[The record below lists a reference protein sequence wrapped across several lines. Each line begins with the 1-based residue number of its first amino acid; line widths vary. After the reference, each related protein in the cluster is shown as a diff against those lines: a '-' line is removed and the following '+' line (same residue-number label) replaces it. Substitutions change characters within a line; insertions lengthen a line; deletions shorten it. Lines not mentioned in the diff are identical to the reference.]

1 MICRLNPRP
10 DAAAPHRSPIPSRR
24 GPYAYSNTAPPARRL
39 KHSLVH
45 HTRSFVTVINSRYF
59 ATLIP
64 ALLGFGLAALCVRVF
79 RFYGWSLFLGLP
91 VVVCFLSAFC
101 TSFRREVSLSS
112 AYWTSVL
119 SLLCL
124 GGFIFIFAL
133 DGAVCLLMAL
143 PLAMLLGT
151 IGAVVG
157 ASLGSAC
164 RGSLPSVVPLL
175 LVFVFPGLVA
185 FDRTTRPPEPLRTVT
200 TSVVVRAPIGRIWQT
215 VIAFP
220 KISEPPTGIFRC
232 GIAYPIEARIDG
244 SGVGAIRNCVFSTGS
259 FVEPI
264 TRWEAPTL
272 LAFDVSSSPPPMR
285 ELSLYEHVEAPHL
298 HGQMVSHRGQFRL
311 AERDGQVV
319 LEGTTWYT
327 HTLCPQWYWGPIS
340 DYMIHRIHERVLN
353 HIKRTS
359 EGA

>member
-1 MICRLNPRP
+1 MTI
-10 DAAAPHRSPIPSRR
+10 
-24 GPYAYSNTAPPARRL
+24 
-39 KHSLVH
+39 
-45 HTRSFVTVINSRYF
+45 INSRWF

-64 ALLGFGLAALCVRVF
+64 ALLGFCLAALCVRVF
-79 RFYGWSLFLGLP
+79 QFYGWSLFLGLP

-101 TSFRREVSLSS
+101 TSFRREVSFSS

-124 GGFIFIFAL
+124 GAFILIFAL
-133 DGAVCLLMAL
+133 DGAICLLLAL
-143 PLAMLLGT
+143 PLAMPLGT
-151 IGAVVG
+151 IGAILG
-157 ASLGSAC
+157 LRLGSAC
-164 RGSLPSVVPLL
+164 SGGIRTVLPLL
-175 LVFVFPGLVA
+175 LVLLFPGLVA
-185 FDRTTRPPEPLRTVT
+185 FDRTTKPPEPLRSVT
-200 TSVVVRAPIGRIWQT
+200 TNVVVRAPIQRVWQT

-244 SGVGAIRNCVFSTGS
+244 SGVGAIRHCVFSTGS

-264 TRWEAPTL
+264 THWEEPAL
-272 LAFDVSSSPPPMR
+272 LAFDVSSSPQPMR

-298 HGQMVSHRGQFRL
+298 HGHMVSHRGQFRL
-311 AERDGQVV
+311 FERDGQVV
-319 LEGTTWYT
+319 LEGTTWYA
-327 HTLCPQWYWGPIS
+327 HTLSPQWYWGPIS
-340 DYMIHRIHERVLN
+340 DYMIHQIHERVLN

>member
-1 MICRLNPRP
+1 M
-10 DAAAPHRSPIPSRR
+10 
-24 GPYAYSNTAPPARRL
+24 
-39 KHSLVH
+39 
-45 HTRSFVTVINSRYF
+45 TVINSRWF

-64 ALLGFGLAALCVRVF
+64 ALLGLGLAALCVRVF
-79 RFYGWSLFLGLP
+79 QSYGWSLFLGLP
-91 VVVCFLSAFC
+91 VAVCFLSAFC
-101 TSFRREVSLSS
+101 TSFRRTVSFSS

-124 GGFIFIFAL
+124 GGFILIFAL
-133 DGAVCLLMAL
+133 DGAICLLMAF
-143 PLAMLLGT
+143 PLSMLLGT
-151 IGAVVG
+151 VG
-157 ASLGSAC
+157 AALGLWLGSAC
-164 RGSLPSVVPLL
+164 RGGLPSVLPLL
-175 LVFVFPGLVA
+175 LVCMFPGLVA
-185 FDRTTRPPEPLRTVT
+185 FDRATKPQEPLRLVT
-200 TSVVVRAPIGRIWQT
+200 TSVVVRAPIERVWQT

-244 SGVGAIRNCVFSTGS
+244 SGVGAIRHCVFSTGS

-264 TRWEAPTL
+264 TRWESPSL

-298 HGQMVSHRGQFRL
+298 HGHMISHRGQFRL
-311 AERDGQVV
+311 FERDGQVV

-327 HTLCPQWYWGPIS
+327 HTLSPQWYWGPIS
-340 DYMIHRIHERVLN
+340 DYMIHQIHERVLN